1 LATSEILGLIV
12 FLRLEAHAGAMSKNG
27 SLGKS
32 LLLEKHGEWSTSR
45 ILGIDFFDLNL
56 AIGKIVV
63 EDVELITTIIGA
75 ILPKDIEGKNL
86 TVIIQ
91 EGLKSL
97 VGATTFKLDLNIL
110 LDLSLIG
117 RGLLHVDHSTSV
129 GEVVLVNTFR
139 GIKSITLVRIEASGE
154 IITVN
159 DAENSSINIE
169 ICCQVEIGPR
179 IVSGLI
185 IGEWELV
192 SLQENA
198 LRDTSVLN
206 ARLDDVECIILKI
219 VVEDALSNSEVFIG
233 VLNNWLLEINI
244 ELKYLSV
251 ILKPLGGNSGNTI
264 VNLRFTTWDSSE
276 GVWVSFSHGC

>member
-129 GEVVLVNTFR
+129 GEVVFVNTFR

-159 DAENSSINIE
+159 DAENSAINIE
-169 ICCQVEIGPR
+169 IC
-179 IVSGLI
+179 
-185 IGEWELV
+185 
-192 SLQENA
+192 
-198 LRDTSVLN
+198 
-206 ARLDDVECIILKI
+206 
-219 VVEDALSNSEVFIG
+219 
-233 VLNNWLLEINI
+233 
-244 ELKYLSV
+244 
-251 ILKPLGGNSGNTI
+251 
-264 VNLRFTTWDSSE
+264 
-276 GVWVSFSHGC
+276 

>member
-1 LATSEILGLIV
+1 
-12 FLRLEAHAGAMSKNG
+12 
-27 SLGKS
+27 
-32 LLLEKHGEWSTSR
+32 
-45 ILGIDFFDLNL
+45 
-56 AIGKIVV
+56 
-63 EDVELITTIIGA
+63 
-75 ILPKDIEGKNL
+75 
-86 TVIIQ
+86 
-91 EGLKSL
+91 
-97 VGATTFKLDLNIL
+97 
-110 LDLSLIG
+110 
-117 RGLLHVDHSTSV
+117 
-129 GEVVLVNTFR
+129 
-139 GIKSITLVRIEASGE
+139 
-154 IITVN
+154 
-159 DAENSSINIE
+159 
-169 ICCQVEIGPR
+169 
-179 IVSGLI
+179 LI

-233 VLNNWLLEINI
+233 VLNDWLLEINI